1 MYRSG
6 YFAAGELSN
15 PSKLTAMEAKKTKKA
30 DLESKKTLFFQA
42 GLATVLALLL
52 IAFEWTTR
60 EVNTSSLGELQEIV
74 TEEEIIPIT
83 RPEEILPP
91 PPPPPPMVSEA
102 FDIVEDDVEIDDEL
116 FIEDAEA
123 RADTR
128 IDFTHI
134 IIQAEEEEAE
144 DDVFIM
150 VEDMPDFQGG
160 GQEAFRRWI
169 MSNLKYPQIAAE
181 NGIQG
186 TVLIRFIV
194 NTDGSVSDV
203 TVFRGVDRS
212 LDNEA
217 MRVISSSPRWT
228 PGRQRGRPVRV
239 AFHFPVRFQLE

>member
-1 MYRSG
+1 
-6 YFAAGELSN
+6 
-15 PSKLTAMEAKKTKKA
+15 MEAKKTKRA
-30 DLESKKTLFFQA
+30 DLEKNKTLFFQA
-42 GLATVLALLL
+42 GLVTVLALLL

-60 EVNTSSLGELQEIV
+60 EVATSTLGELQEVIM
-74 TEEEIIPIT
+74 EEEIIPIT
-83 RPEEILPP
+83 RPDEILPP

-102 FDIVEDDVEIDDEL
+102 FDIVEDDVEIDDDL
-116 FIEDAEA
+116 LIDDVEA
-123 RADTR
+123 RSDTR
-128 IDFTHI
+128 IDFTRI
-134 IIQAEEEEAE
+134 IIQEDEEEAE
-144 DDVFIM
+144 PDFFII

-203 TVFRGVDRS
+203 TVFRGIDRS

-217 MRVISSSPRWT
+217 LRVISSSPRWT
-228 PGRQRGRPVRV
+228 PGRQRGEAVRV